1 MEKSMQSGMVLSLKL
16 KQNKIP
22 QTNNT
27 MKRIAISLALV
38 LSLPSCSVA
47 SNGEATR
54 PDTAAARK
62 VRARITYYCPGEDR
76 WGSRVASQDVK
87 RAKPG
92 ITVAAHP
99 DFKFGTQVYIPA
111 LKNKIDD
118 GKFTV
123 QDRGR
128 AVTSK
133 KAARGRA
140 YVFDVFVASNRAIK
154 MMTRNVPQW
163 ADVYI
168 LN

>member
-1 MEKSMQSGMVLSLKL
+1 
-16 KQNKIP
+16 
-22 QTNNT
+22 

-38 LSLPSCSVA
+38 LSLSCCSVA
-47 SNGEATR
+47 SNSGTTS
-54 PDTAAARK
+54 PDITAGRK

-76 WGSRVASQDVK
+76 YGSRVASQGVK
-87 RAKPG
+87 KAKTG
-92 ITVAAHP
+92 TTVAAHP
-99 DFKFGTQVYIPA
+99 DFKFGTRVYIPA

-118 GKFTV
+118 GKFIV

-133 KAARGRA
+133 KAAHGHA

-154 MMTRNVPQW
+154 KMTQHTPEW
-163 ADVYI
+163 TDVYI

>member
-1 MEKSMQSGMVLSLKL
+1 MKCGMILSLKP

-22 QTNNT
+22 QPNNT

-38 LSLPSCSVA
+38 LSLFSCSFV
-47 SNGEATR
+47 SNAEMAR
-54 PDTAAARK
+54 LDTIAAVHK
-62 VRARITYYCPGEDR
+62 VRARITYYCPGQDH
-76 WGSRVASQDVK
+76 WGSRVASPDVK
-87 RAKPG
+87 VARQG

-99 DFKFGTQVYIPA
+99 DFKFGTRVYIPA

-123 QDRGR
+123 QDRGS

-133 KAARGRA
+133 KAARGEA
-140 YVFDVFVASNRAIK
+140 YVFDVFVASNRAISHMSK
-154 MMTRNVPQW
+154 TTPAW
-163 ADVYI
+163 TDVYI